1 MFSIQNSGTSDRIG
15 EAKASGNVG
24 NVLKMLENYDQAIQF
39 CSRHLEIAR
48 ELNDKVGEGRALYNL
63 GNIYHTKAKNLAQIS
78 NHQPGNLPE
87 NIKSCL
93 ENALKY
99 YL

>member
-1 MFSIQNSGTSDRIG
+1 MNHSGTGDRIG

-24 NVLKMLENYDQAIQF
+24 NVLKMLENYDQAVQF

-48 ELNDKVGEGRALYNL
+48 EINDKVGESRALYNL
-63 GNIYHTKAKNLAQIS
+63 GNIFHTKAKNFSQTS
-78 NHQPGNLPE
+78 NHQPGNVPE
-87 NIKSCL
+87 EIKICL

-99 YL
+99 YS